1 MRTKKPCVCSRRRL
15 FGWNVRFMIY
25 LVSIQLGTT
34 DRQTNQTN
42 SLTRAQP
49 TGQSRPLIGLTGR
62 RVSRRPLN
70 QPPRLA
76 AAVR

>member
-1 MRTKKPCVCSRRRL
+1 L

-42 SLTRAQP
+42 SLTRALP
-49 TGQSRPLIGLTGR
+49 TGQPDRSTE
-62 RVSRRPLN
+62 
-70 QPPRLA
+70 PPA
-76 AAVR
+76 AALRGGRQDQ

>member
-1 MRTKKPCVCSRRRL
+1 L

-42 SLTRAQP
+42 SLTRVEP
-49 TGQSRPLIGLTGR
+49 TGQPTVRQTHRPL
-62 RVSRRPLN
+62 
-70 QPPRLA
+70 RLA
-76 AAVR
+76 AASQ